1 MTKEALEQANRIQH
15 ALEEV
20 TQTKHDIMVYINERM
35 ELDITIKK
43 GLMNYLPDDHK
54 TRHYTLSSDS
64 PLFVAI
70 AGAIED
76 MREELQEQ
84 LDNLDCNTKA
94 EPYKP
99 ITKTSWYDKAFR
111 WVKPKKKEYLV

>member
-1 MTKEALEQANRIQH
+1 MTNEALEQANRIQRT
-15 ALEEV
+15 LDEV
-20 TQTKHDIMVYINERM
+20 TQTKRDIMVYLNERM

-43 GLMNYLPDDHK
+43 GLMNFLPDERT
-54 TRHYTLSSDS
+54 TRHYTLRSDS

-84 LDNLDCNTKA
+84 LTNLDCNTKA

-99 ITKTSWYDKAFR
+99 IAKTSWYDKAFR
-111 WVKPKKKEYLV
+111 WAKPKIKRND

>member
-1 MTKEALEQANRIQH
+1 MTNEALEQANRIQR

-20 TQTKHDIMVYINERM
+20 TQTKRDIMVYLNQRM

-43 GLMNYLPDDHK
+43 GLMNFLPDERT
-54 TRHYTLSSDS
+54 TRHYTLHSDS
-64 PLFVAI
+64 PLFIAI

-84 LDNLDCNTKA
+84 LTNLDCNTKA
-94 EPYKP
+94 EPCKP
-99 ITKTSWYDKAFR
+99 IAKTSWYDKAFR
-111 WVKPKKKEYLV
+111 WAKPKIKRND